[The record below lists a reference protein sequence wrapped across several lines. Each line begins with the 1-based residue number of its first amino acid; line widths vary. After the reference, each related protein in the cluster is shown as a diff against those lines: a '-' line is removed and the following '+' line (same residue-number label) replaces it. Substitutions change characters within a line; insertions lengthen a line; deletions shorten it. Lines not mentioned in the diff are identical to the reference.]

1 MRARV
6 RLVLGC
12 AIALWVCGAAKADNS
27 STIYAASMPCARV
40 IMHVGQQFD
49 VTLDANHT
57 TGYSWQLE
65 DPLNAGVIKS
75 SGSKY
80 VSPKTAH
87 VGASGQEVWTFLA
100 TGAGRTL
107 ISLKYVRPFD
117 KPTVAPAK
125 EAFFVV
131 VVR

>member
-1 MRARV
+1 MRLLA
-6 RLVLGC
+6 RLVFGFAMAFLVC
-12 AIALWVCGAAKADNS
+12 ATAKADNS
-27 STIYAASMPCARV
+27 STMYAASIPCARV

-65 DPLNAGVIKS
+65 DPLNAHVLKA

-80 VSPKTAH
+80 VSPKTTH

-107 ISLKYVRPFD
+107 ISMKYVRPFD
-117 KPTVAPAK
+117 KPSVAPAK